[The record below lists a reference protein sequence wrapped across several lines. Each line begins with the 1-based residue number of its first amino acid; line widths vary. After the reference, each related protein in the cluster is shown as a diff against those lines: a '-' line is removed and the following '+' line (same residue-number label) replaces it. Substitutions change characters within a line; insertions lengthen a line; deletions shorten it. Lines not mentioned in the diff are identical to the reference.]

1 MTSFEDLYNTYFKRV
16 YAYIFS
22 RVRNHAIAEDLCA
35 ASWKNAYEHWASYD
49 EQKGEFTQWIF
60 TIARNQTN
68 MYWRLYWVKNV
79 FSLAEE
85 EQNPVSAGNSPLK
98 ELEQDSFRQGLTKA
112 LGKLSARE
120 RDLVA
125 LKFYSGL
132 NNRQIAQLSQLS
144 ESNVGTIVNRAITKM
159 RKWMKNYD

>member
-22 RVRNHAIAEDLCA
+22 RVRNPATAEDLCA
-35 ASWKNAYEHWASYD
+35 AAWKNAYEHWASFD
-49 EQKGEFTQWIF
+49 EQKGKFAQWIF

-85 EQNPVSAGNSPLK
+85 EPPATTGNTPFQA
-98 ELEQDSFRQGLTKA
+98 LEQDLFRRDLTAA

-120 RDLVA
+120 RDILA

-132 NNRQIAQLSQLS
+132 NNRQIAQVTQLS
-144 ESNVGTIVNRAITKM
+144 ESNVGTIANRAVTKM
-159 RKWMKNYD
+159 RKWMKNYDD

>member
-22 RVRNHAIAEDLCA
+22 RVRNHATTEDLCA
-35 ASWKNAYEHWASYD
+35 AAWKNAYEHWASFD

-79 FSLAEE
+79 FSLTEE
-85 EQNPVSAGNSPLK
+85 SAPVYAGDSPLK
-98 ELEQDSFRQGLTKA
+98 NLEQDTFRRDLTNA

-120 RDLVA
+120 RDILA

-132 NNRQIAQLSQLS
+132 NNRQIAQVSQLS
-144 ESNVGTIVNRAITKM
+144 ESNVGTIINRAVTKM
-159 RKWMKNYD
+159 RKRMKNYD